1 MNPFDLRDDRV
12 SKDHTLAI
20 LDDLRTRN
28 RTKVEMFYQELKVN
42 THVMV
47 DRFFQA
53 EHRPSE
59 MEKEM
64 HEMVKDLFLMA
75 QARIEHF
82 S

>member
-12 SKDHTLAI
+12 SKDHALVI

-28 RTKVEMFYQELKVN
+28 RTKLEAFHEELKVN

-53 EHRPSE
+53 EHRLSE
-59 MEKEM
+59 MEEEM

-75 QARIEHF
+75 QDQWPF
-82 S
+82 